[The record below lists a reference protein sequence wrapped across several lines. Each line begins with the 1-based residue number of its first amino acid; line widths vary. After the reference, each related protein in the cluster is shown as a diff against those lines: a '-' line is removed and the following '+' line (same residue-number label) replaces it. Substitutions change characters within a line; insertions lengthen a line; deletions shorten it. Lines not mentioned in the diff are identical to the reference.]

1 MERIVYRKT
10 LDLYKSGVQFTLQGF
25 QTADKFSRR
34 IAITL
39 MANGDTIDLA
49 AENIT
54 AVIYVTSP
62 ASATSIESCE
72 INGNTIIYDVLPID
86 KEGITEMQ
94 IKVIK
99 GSLDGARSV
108 LAMPKFAL
116 EVTKSNGNDEEIVE
130 TEKFSALE
138 NALAQAT
145 AVYNQ
150 RFERVELTEDCIFRV
165 YYADGTTYE
174 TDVLKRLFYKGEALV
189 SQSWARGGTG
199 IREGEDTDNSM
210 YYSNVSQSASNK
222 AESAKEEAVVLL
234 NEAIKKTIHTAFSVD
249 LETGI
254 LLYESQNYKFTIN
267 NETGMLEAEEL
278 IKE

>member
-10 LDLYKSGVQFTLQGF
+10 LDVHKSGVQFTLQGF
-25 QTADKFSRR
+25 QTADKLSRR

-39 MANGDTIDLA
+39 MANGDTIDLET
-49 AENIT
+49 ENIT

-99 GSLDGARSV
+99 GSLDGAKSV

-116 EVTKSNGNDEEIVE
+116 EVSKSNDNDEEIVE
-130 TEKFSALE
+130 TEKFTALE
-138 NALAQAT
+138 KALAEAMT
-145 AVYNQ
+145 VYDQ
-150 RFERVELTEDCIFRV
+150 RLERVELTEDCIFRV
-165 YYADGTTYE
+165 YYANATYE

-249 LETGI
+249 FETGN

-267 NETGMLEAEEL
+267 KETGMLEAEEL
-278 IKE
+278 IKEE

>member
-25 QTADKFSRR
+25 QTADKLSRR

-54 AVIYVTSP
+54 ATIYVTSP

-99 GSLDGARSV
+99 GSIDGAKSV

-116 EVTKSNGNDEEIVE
+116 EVSKSSDNDEEIVE
-130 TEKFSALE
+130 TEKFTALE
-138 NALAQAT
+138 NAIAQAT
-145 AVYNQ
+145 AVYNS
-150 RFERVELTEDCIFRV
+150 RVANIELTYDCIFRIH
-165 YYADGTTYE
+165 YADGAVYE
-174 TDVLKRLFYKGEALV
+174 SDVLKELFYKNEALV
-189 SQSWARGGTG
+189 SQSWAIGGTG
-199 IREGEDTDNSM
+199 IRDGENTDNSK
-210 YYSNVSQSASNK
+210 YYSKVSQSASNE

-249 LETGI
+249 FETGN
-254 LLYESQNYKFTIN
+254 LLYESQNYNFTIN
-267 NETGMLEAEEL
+267 NETGMLEVEEI

>member
-1 MERIVYRKT
+1 
-10 LDLYKSGVQFTLQGF
+10 
-25 QTADKFSRR
+25 
-34 IAITL
+34 
-39 MANGDTIDLA
+39 MANGDTIDLE

-130 TEKFSALE
+130 TEKFTALE
-138 NALAQAT
+138 DALAQAT

-150 RFERVELTEDCIFRV
+150 RLERVELTEDCIFRV

-174 TDVLKRLFYKGEALV
+174 TDVLKRLFYKGEAMV

-222 AESAKEEAVVLL
+222 AESVKEEAVVLL

-249 LETGI
+249 FETGN